1 MTGARAELSGV
12 VSSKAF
18 IRRSGWYLLQL
29 RDETPGIYYPGHWGL
44 FGGQIEPGETP
55 AQGLVRELG
64 EELNW
69 VPRDFCYLYPWQ
81 PKDGSV
87 VHIFLAVMDVAIDR
101 LDLAEGAGMAL
112 VDFGEML
119 SLQLAPEVSENMD
132 EVARRVAAEE
142 NTSVDPQ
149 QGDE

>member
-1 MTGARAELSGV
+1 
-12 VSSKAF
+12 
-18 IRRSGWYLLQL
+18 
-29 RDETPGIYYPGHWGL
+29 
-44 FGGQIEPGETP
+44 
-55 AQGLVRELG
+55 
-64 EELNW
+64 
-69 VPRDFCYLYPWQ
+69 
-81 PKDGSV
+81 
-87 VHIFLAVMDVAIDR
+87 MDVAIDR